1 MHYSAIFFR
10 DFNGADMD
18 QGLLFHYFVLNH
30 GNALLIDTDTKLA
43 RFFENGLLHENSEKL
58 STKKALSVCQG
69 VLPTQLFAHFTGRS
83 KPWMVEE
90 KNFIAARK
98 GGSLSVWKEHLDS
111 LNLPVNSSNILSLG
125 LGSPLGFYNAGFPKG
140 GFKSKALKE

>member
-1 MHYSAIFFR
+1 
-10 DFNGADMD
+10 MD

-30 GNALLIDTDTKLA
+30 GNALLIDTEMKNA
-43 RFFENGLLHENSEKL
+43 RFFEDGLLHENSEKL
-58 STKKALSVCQG
+58 STRKALSVCQG
-69 VLPTQLFAHFTGRS
+69 VLPTQAFAHFTGRS

-90 KNFIAARK
+90 KNFNAPRK
-98 GGSLSVWKEHLDS
+98 GGSLSIWKEHLDS

-140 GFKSKALKE
+140 GFKSKALKK